1 MRALK
6 GSGWIP
12 QPQSVDV
19 WYTVA
24 QNSYFNINR
33 KRAPFVM
40 KPETAI
46 IILGDWIGK
55 RDGYVSTNRRSL
67 RTGWIWRHKGSNI
80 GVEGSF
86 FLNLVCHLF
95 RMQRT
100 SLVRY
105 VSSQFRTINAHFI
118 IIGGNLGRLKRR
130 GRSLER
136 S

>member
-1 MRALK
+1 MRARK

-46 IILGDWIGK
+46 ITLGDWIGK
-55 RDGYVSTNRRSL
+55 RDGYVSTN
-67 RTGWIWRHKGSNI
+67 
-80 GVEGSF
+80 
-86 FLNLVCHLF
+86 
-95 RMQRT
+95 
-100 SLVRY
+100 
-105 VSSQFRTINAHFI
+105 
-118 IIGGNLGRLKRR
+118 
-130 GRSLER
+130 
-136 S
+136 